1 MRARYKTS
9 GFDPAALI
17 RPMLDAVALQH
28 APKIAKGSHPSY
40 NPTLALFTAAVV
52 TSIIALVLRGT
63 DIVVIG
69 PAFGAMLPFY
79 LFGVA
84 WAAVWRNRVAR
95 FSASSLGILIP
106 VAFIAGIA
114 IAMLLR
120 PELSAT
126 AVAFLAATLWA
137 LTFANSITMAART
150 HDTPQ
155 RLVVRKRLWA
165 MRDYFA
171 RELQQKQPR
180 LSDAWFPYVIAFG
193 LGREA
198 DKWFKAFGAATTS
211 SAMSATAFGGSGG
224 SSGSGG
230 SGWSGF
236 GGGGGFSGAA
246 GSGGSFAA
254 AVGGMAAAVPAPS
267 SSSSGGG
274 GGGGSSGGGGGGG
287 W

>member
-1 MRARYKTS
+1 M
-9 GFDPAALI
+9 ALE
-17 RPMLDAVALQH
+17 R
-28 APKIAKGSHPSY
+28 APKLAKGLHPSY
-40 NPTLALFTAAVV
+40 KPTLALFTAAVV

-63 DIVVIG
+63 DIVVVA

-79 LFGVA
+79 LFGVV
-84 WAAVWRNRVAR
+84 WASVWRNEVAQ
-95 FSASSLGILIP
+95 FTMSTLGIVIP
-106 VAFIAGIA
+106 ITLIAGIA
-114 IAMLLR
+114 VAMLLSAQ
-120 PELSAT
+120 LAAT

-137 LTFANSITMAART
+137 LTFINSITMAART

-155 RLVVRKRLWA
+155 RIVVRKRLWA
-165 MRDYFA
+165 VREFFA
-171 RELQQKQPR
+171 HELHQQQPR
-180 LSDAWFPYVIAFG
+180 LIDAWFPYVIAFG

-198 DKWFKAFGAATTS
+198 DKWFKAFGAATTGA
-211 SAMSATAFGGSGG
+211 AMSATSFGGSSG

-236 GGGGGFSGAA
+236 GGGGGFSGA
-246 GSGGSFAA
+246 GSAGSFAA

-267 SSSSGGG
+267 SSSGSGGG